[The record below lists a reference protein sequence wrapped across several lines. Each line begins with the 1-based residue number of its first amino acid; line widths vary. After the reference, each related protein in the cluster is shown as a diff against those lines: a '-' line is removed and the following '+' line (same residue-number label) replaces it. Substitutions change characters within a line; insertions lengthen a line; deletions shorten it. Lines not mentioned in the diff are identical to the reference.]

1 MALKATTL
9 NSAVLKEV
17 ELEEV
22 ELKEQLIS
30 LHFFQQYLKCHLEYD
45 NVGMLS
51 VTAIA
56 DGLSH
61 QSFKVCF
68 KVRSVKH
75 IFFVKCFT
83 EKNAD
88 TRNTEINVTKV
99 TGRAG
104 LSPKVVYA
112 DDQFLITEFID
123 GNTLESIPLVTQEK
137 VHHCLSLM
145 EQLHQINHDDIAV
158 NSLTPF
164 IINEFDPSDILNS
177 LIKALALSEQEVVQ
191 EIADDVLLLMPK
203 VDKNQQVL
211 CHGDMNFSNVFVGTV
226 INENKLYLLDFECA
240 CVAEAEF
247 DIAMMIAVNSLPVD
261 VVFKHS
267 YLAGLSK
274 RRITRY
280 LLLSLFINGLWYFNA
295 ACNHRGK
302 IKKQRLLSLAKAQF
316 IRFDS
321 LNLIEESLASV
332 LNFECKI

>member
-1 MALKATTL
+1 VALEKTAL

-17 ELEEV
+17 EL
-22 ELKEQLIS
+22 KEQLIS
-30 LHFFQQYLKCHLEYD
+30 LPFFQPHLKHHLKYD
-45 NVGMLS
+45 NAGMLS

-61 QSFKVCF
+61 QSFKVCGAE
-68 KVRSVKH
+68 H
-75 IFFVKCFT
+75 TFFVKCFT

-99 TGRAG
+99 TARAG

-145 EQLHQINHDDIAV
+145 EQLHQINHDDIVDKAL
-158 NSLTPF
+158 SHIRITALTP
-164 IINEFDPSDILNS
+164 SVILNS

-191 EIADDVLLLMPK
+191 ETLQEIADNVLLLMPK
-203 VDKNQQVL
+203 VDKNKQVL
-211 CHGDMNFSNVFVGTV
+211 CHGDMNFSNVFLGKV
-226 INENKLYLLDFECA
+226 INENQLYLLDFECA

-261 VVFKHS
+261 VVFKHV

-274 RRITRY
+274 QKVTRY
-280 LLLSLFINGLWYFNA
+280 LLFSLFINGLWYFNA
-295 ACNHRGK
+295 ACAHGD
-302 IKKQRLLSLAKAQF
+302 IIEKQSLFSLAKTQF